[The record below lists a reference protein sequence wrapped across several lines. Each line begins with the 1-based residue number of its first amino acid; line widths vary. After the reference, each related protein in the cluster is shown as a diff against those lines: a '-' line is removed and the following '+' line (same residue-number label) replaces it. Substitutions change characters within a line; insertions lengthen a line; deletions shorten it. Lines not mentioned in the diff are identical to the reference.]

1 MQSDGRALIERGTIL
16 SVAEDGYTVASAD
29 RPGITTPILK
39 ALNGGVYD
47 VNAAVY
53 FFVFDDGDGGIIG
66 PM

>member
-1 MQSDGRALIERGTIL
+1 MQPDSRALIERGTIL
-16 SVAEDGYTVASAD
+16 RVTEGGYTVASMD
-29 RPGITTPILK
+29 RPGITTPTLK

-47 VNAAVY
+47 VNTAVY

>member
-1 MQSDGRALIERGTIL
+1 MQTESRALIERGTI
-16 SVAEDGYTVASAD
+16 SCVAEGGYTVASMD
-29 RPGITTPILK
+29 RPGITTPTLK

-66 PM
+66 PL

>member
-16 SVAEDGYTVASAD
+16 RVAEDGYTVASTD
-29 RPGITTPILK
+29 RPGITTPTLK